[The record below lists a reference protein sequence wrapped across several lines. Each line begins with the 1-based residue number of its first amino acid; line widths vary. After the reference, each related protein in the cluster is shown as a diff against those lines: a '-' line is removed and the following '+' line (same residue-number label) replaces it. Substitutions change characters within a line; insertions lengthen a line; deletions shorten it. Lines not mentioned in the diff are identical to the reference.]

1 LNKRQQTRQV
11 LANLLEA
18 TKGNPSFRRQ
28 HLEKAIMQ
36 ARGGDKRTVKNW
48 WGYLW
53 TLEYF
58 SQPSPEAF
66 RLNVN
71 KIIELE
77 LEVKETNQTQLL

>member
-1 LNKRQQTRQV
+1 
-11 LANLLEA
+11 
-18 TKGNPSFRRQ
+18 
-28 HLEKAIMQ
+28 MQ